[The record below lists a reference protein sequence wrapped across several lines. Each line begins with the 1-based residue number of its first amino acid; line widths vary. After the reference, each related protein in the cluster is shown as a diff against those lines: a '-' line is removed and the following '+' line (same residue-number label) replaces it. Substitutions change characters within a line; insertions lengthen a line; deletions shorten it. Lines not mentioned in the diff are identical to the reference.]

1 MGSVCAAGGA
11 TAVTPPHGIAGAHVV
26 ACVVARVVAWVAA
39 CSVVSPN
46 RPWAL
51 GLACAVAV
59 PLACV
64 DAGTTPLTC
73 RTCPGS
79 FATLNEPVAADAPPT
94 ARTTPST
101 LAAAVTINLV
111 DVFMMTSPFIP
122 THQYRFAVITVS
134 APYEVTRRAR

>member
-26 ACVVARVVAWVAA
+26 ACGVAPVVAWVAA

-46 RPWAL
+46 EPLAL
-51 GLACAVAV
+51 GLACVVAV

-122 THQYRFAVITVS
+122 THYRFAVITVS